1 MALTEFQ
8 DDLNI
13 IQKLDD
19 EPNDVGG
26 LTAAE
31 LKAKFDEAGLMIQNW
46 LNTVLLPALVAANLG
61 FQATRDIP
69 AETVQAAIEN
79 VQEQVKQATIVAVP
93 NGSINYIKLAQDVT
107 TILTGLRTDITQSQ
121 ADITELQ
128 NRPIIIDPATASANG
143 LMSKEDKAKL
153 DGIAAG
159 ATKVFVNNE
168 LSATSSDA
176 IMNKV
181 VYAALQNLSQSLTQS
196 LTEAFTAGLSGK
208 ANTVHTHVLSDIT
221 TEFDSAPTEGSNN
234 LVKSGGVYTA
244 IKNIKNAFQYT
255 GTLLSTGWT
264 VDANGYQTQ
273 TITITGLAAN
283 YAVDPQWDV
292 VLSGTDHDA
301 DMALLDGF
309 SLVHNFTTGADSLT
323 AQCLGVAPTVNI
335 PVKVVVFV

>member
-31 LKAKFDEAGLMIQNW
+31 LKAKFDEAGLTIQNW
-46 LNTVLLPALVAANLG
+46 LNTVLLPALVAANLA
-61 FQATRDIP
+61 FQETTDIP
-69 AETVQAAIEN
+69 AKTVQAAIEN
-79 VQEQVKQATIVAVP
+79 VQEQVKQATIAAVP
-93 NGSINYIKLAQDVT
+93 NGSINYAKLANDVT
-107 TILTGLRTDITQSQ
+107 TILTLLRTDLTQAQ
-121 ADITELQ
+121 GNITELQ

-143 LMSKEDKAKL
+143 LMSKEDKVKL

-181 VYAALQNLSQSLTQS
+181 VHAAIQSLTQA
-196 LTEAFTAGLSGK
+196 LTSGLSEK

-221 TEFDSAPTEGSNN
+221 TEFDSVPTEGSNN
-234 LVKSGGVYTA
+234 LVKSGGVWAA
-244 IKNIKNAFQYT
+244 IKNVKNAFQYT
-255 GTLLSTGWT
+255 GTLLSTGWAA
-264 VDANGYQTQ
+264 DANGYQSQ
-273 TITITGLAAN
+273 TITIGGLKAS

-292 VLSGTDHDA
+292 VLSGVDKQGDS
-301 DMALLDGF
+301 ALLEAF
-309 SLVHNFTTGADSLT
+309 SLIHNYKTGENSLT
-323 AQCLGVAPTVNI
+323 AQCIGKAPSVNVPI
-335 PVKVVVFV
+335 KVVTFG

>member
-31 LKAKFDEAGLMIQNW
+31 LKAKFDEAGLTIQNW

-61 FQATRDIP
+61 FQATTDIP
-69 AETVQAAIEN
+69 AKTIQEAIEN
-79 VQEQVKQATIVAVP
+79 VQEQVKQATIAAVP

-181 VYAALQNLSQSLTQS
+181 VYAALQSLSQSLTQA
-196 LTEAFTAGLSGK
+196 LTSGLSGK

-221 TEFDSAPTEGSNN
+221 TEFDSVPTEGSNN
-234 LVKSGGVYTA
+234 LVKSGGVWAA
-244 IKNIKNAFQYT
+244 IKNVKNAFQYT
-255 GTLLSTGWT
+255 GTLLSTGWAA
-264 VDANGYQTQ
+264 DANGYQSQ
-273 TITITGLAAN
+273 TITIDGLKAS

-292 VLSGTDHDA
+292 VLSGTDRNA
-301 DMALLDGF
+301 DTALLEGF
-309 SLVHNFTTGADSLT
+309 NLIHNYTTGENRLT
-323 AQCLGVAPTVNI
+323 AQCIGAAPSINI
-335 PVKVVVFV
+335 PVKVVTFG

>member
-31 LKAKFDEAGLMIQNW
+31 LKAKFDEAGLTIQNW

-61 FQATRDIP
+61 FQATTDIP
-69 AETVQAAIEN
+69 AKTIQAAIEN
-79 VQEQVKQATIVAVP
+79 VQEQVKQATIAAVP
-93 NGSINYIKLAQDVT
+93 NGSINYIKLANDVT
-107 TILTGLRTDITQSQ
+107 TILTLLRTDLTQAQ
-121 ADITELQ
+121 GNITELQ

-159 ATKVFVNNE
+159 ATKVNVNNE

-196 LTEAFTAGLSGK
+196 LTEVFTAGLSGK
-208 ANTVHTHVLSDIT
+208 ANTSHTHALSDIT
-221 TEFDSAPTEGSNN
+221 VGLDDAPTENSDN
-234 LVKSGGVYTA
+234 LVKSGGVYAA
-244 IKNIKNAFQYT
+244 IKNVKNAFQYT
-255 GTLLSTGWT
+255 GTLLSTGWAA
-264 VDANGYQTQ
+264 DANGYQSQ
-273 TITITGLAAN
+273 TITINGLAAD
-283 YAVDPQWDV
+283 YDVDPQWDI
-292 VLSGTDHDA
+292 VLSGTDKDA
-301 DMALLDGF
+301 DTALLDGF
-309 SLVHNFTTGADSLT
+309 SLISNYTTGENSLT
-323 AQCLGVAPTVNI
+323 AQCIGVAPSVNL
-335 PVKVVVFV
+335 PVKVVVFR

>member
-31 LKAKFDEAGLMIQNW
+31 LKAKFDEAGLTIQNW

-61 FQATRDIP
+61 FQATTDIP
-69 AETVQAAIEN
+69 AKTVQAAIEN
-79 VQEQVKQATIVAVP
+79 VQEQVKQATIAAVP
-93 NGSINYIKLAQDVT
+93 NGSINYIKLANDVT
-107 TILTGLRTDITQSQ
+107 TILTLLRTDLTQAQ
-121 ADITELQ
+121 GNITELQ

-143 LMSKEDKAKL
+143 LMSKEDKVKL
-153 DGIAAG
+153 DGIANG

-196 LTEAFTAGLSGK
+196 LTEVFTAGLSGK
-208 ANTVHTHVLSDIT
+208 ANTSHTHALSDIT
-221 TEFDSAPTEGSNN
+221 VGLDDAPTENSDN
-234 LVKSGGVYTA
+234 LVKSGGVYAA
-244 IKNIKNAFQYT
+244 IKNVKNAFQYT
-255 GTLLSTGWT
+255 GTLLSTGWAA
-264 VDANGYQTQ
+264 DANGYQSQ
-273 TITITGLAAN
+273 TITINGLAAD
-283 YAVDPQWDV
+283 YDVDPQWDI
-292 VLSGTDHDA
+292 VLSGTDKDA
-301 DMALLDGF
+301 DTALLDGF
-309 SLVHNFTTGADSLT
+309 SLISNYTTGENSLT
-323 AQCLGVAPTVNI
+323 AQCIGVAPSVNL
-335 PVKVVVFV
+335 PVKVVVFR

>member
-31 LKAKFDEAGLMIQNW
+31 LKAKFDEAGLTIQVW

-61 FQATRDIP
+61 FQATTDIP
-69 AETVQAAIEN
+69 AKTIQEAIEN
-79 VQEQVKQATIVAVP
+79 VQEQVKQATIAAVP

-107 TILTGLRTDITQSQ
+107 TILTGLRTDVTQSQ

-143 LMSKEDKAKL
+143 LMSKEDKVKL

-181 VYAALQNLSQSLTQS
+181 VHAAIQNLTQALTS
-196 LTEAFTAGLSGK
+196 GLSGK
-208 ANTVHTHVLSDIT
+208 ANAVHTHVLSDIT
-221 TEFDSAPTEGSNN
+221 TEFDSTPTEGSDN
-234 LVKSGGVYTA
+234 LVKSGGVYAA
-244 IKNIKNAFQYT
+244 IKNVKNAFQYT

-264 VDANGYQTQ
+264 ADSHGYQSQ
-273 TITITGLAAN
+273 TITITGLKAS
-283 YAVDPQWDV
+283 YDVDPQWDV
-292 VLSGTDHDA
+292 ALSGMDKDA
-301 DMALLDGF
+301 DSALLTGF
-309 SLVHNFTTGADSLT
+309 SRISNFTTGANSLT
-323 AQCLGVAPTVNI
+323 AQCIGAPPEINI
-335 PVKVVVFV
+335 PIKVVVFG